1 MKILALTV
9 IFLIYT
15 PCYCVKEH
23 KTLKEALIQ
32 GSLNLC
38 LNCSPFNNEAD
49 RFSDTTSSTTKEG
62 DNDKIKNIGKI
73 KVDSPSSST
82 IHSGEIEMER
92 SHLGGISKS
101 HKSHHRKAQSESNIN
116 LDKQNMGRESSR
128 SSNWDNER
136 SIGRNKSLSLSSFSN
151 SIRRLFPHSSKSEKN
166 QNSRERQTLKDLF
179 SSKTEEDVPV
189 NSTFRNLFRSL
200 SKKFLGKVKSEDKI
214 EAENLSRCRSKE
226 KIHETEN
233 QDDVE
238 PVRLNFKT
246 PIYGLR
252 ICRHDEI
259 EEESSNKESNEI
271 KNQGY
276 YSNVFNKE
284 AEASVSDQQHFKNE
298 SISDHKNIDNGKEL
312 EVDGQSSKHSE
323 PGAENVHEDQ
333 AKKKLKGKIEEHD
346 EVEEELTDGK
356 NEERKTKKTEAVE
369 PTAFGSPI
377 FLKKNDDLEE
387 NMGELKENIPE
398 VDHKK
403 WKDGLFKYD
412 GRFIQD
418 YGGPSG
424 WYLIRDRTS
433 AELSR
438 WDSQKTRNQKTG
450 KRRTNK
456 RSVKNK
462 GEKVNVGDK
471 DKGKNVEDKAKVVS
485 EGTNLK
491 EKEPRHK
498 LVDFL
503 SLKSEDVHG
512 KKTLS
517 EAENNPKKRKLD
529 PQGSLESENK
539 KDPQASQTKEK
550 IIGICVSRRINEG
563 SASVKKDNDECEE
576 EGKEGN
582 EEEDKKED
590 NKDKSGFDKS
600 LELFKKLEKDSKIP
614 PVPEKGKDKFG
625 EGLKLSETVQKC
637 PVTRGFDITSQSNEN
652 KDETNVAEEI
662 VMKMEGNGSEGNGS
676 ESEK

>member
-1 MKILALTV
+1 M
-9 IFLIYT
+9 
-15 PCYCVKEH
+15 
-23 KTLKEALIQ
+23 
-32 GSLNLC
+32 
-38 LNCSPFNNEAD
+38 
-49 RFSDTTSSTTKEG
+49 
-62 DNDKIKNIGKI
+62 
-73 KVDSPSSST
+73 
-82 IHSGEIEMER
+82 
-92 SHLGGISKS
+92 
-101 HKSHHRKAQSESNIN
+101 
-116 LDKQNMGRESSR
+116 
-128 SSNWDNER
+128 
-136 SIGRNKSLSLSSFSN
+136 
-151 SIRRLFPHSSKSEKN
+151 
-166 QNSRERQTLKDLF
+166 
-179 SSKTEEDVPV
+179 
-189 NSTFRNLFRSL
+189 
-200 SKKFLGKVKSEDKI
+200 
-214 EAENLSRCRSKE
+214 
-226 KIHETEN
+226 
-233 QDDVE
+233 
-238 PVRLNFKT
+238 NFKT

-485 EGTNLK
+485 EGSILE

-498 LVDFL
+498 LGDFL
-503 SLKSEDVHG
+503 DLKSEDVHG

-517 EAENNPKKRKLD
+517 EAENSPKKRKLD

-563 SASVKKDNDECEE
+563 SVSVKKDNDECEE

-614 PVPEKGKDKFG
+614 PVPEKGKGKFG
-625 EGLKLSETVQKC
+625 EGLKISETVQKC
-637 PVTRGFDITSQSNEN
+637 PGCVQ
-652 KDETNVAEEI
+652 
-662 VMKMEGNGSEGNGS
+662 
-676 ESEK
+676 

>member
-73 KVDSPSSST
+73 VDSPSSST

-116 LDKQNMGRESSR
+116 LDKQGMGRESSR

-151 SIRRLFPHSSKSEKN
+151 SIRRLFPHSKSEKN

-179 SSKTEEDVPV
+179 S
-189 NSTFRNLFRSL
+189 
-200 SKKFLGKVKSEDKI
+200 KSEDKI

-226 KIHETEN
+226 KIHETGN

-259 EEESSNKESNEI
+259 EEESSNKESNEL
-271 KNQGY
+271 KNQEY

-284 AEASVSDQQHFKNE
+284 AEASVSDQQHLKNE

-323 PGAENVHEDQ
+323 SGAEIVHEDQ

-346 EVEEELTDGK
+346 EIVEELSDGK
-356 NEERKTKKTEAVE
+356 NEEGKPKKTEAVE

-412 GRFIQD
+412 DRFLKD

-462 GEKVNVGDK
+462 GEKVNVGAK
-471 DKGKNVEDKAKVVS
+471 DKGKDVEDKAKVVS
-485 EGTNLK
+485 EGSNL
-491 EKEPRHK
+491 
-498 LVDFL
+498 
-503 SLKSEDVHG
+503 
-512 KKTLS
+512 
-517 EAENNPKKRKLD
+517 
-529 PQGSLESENK
+529 
-539 KDPQASQTKEK
+539 
-550 IIGICVSRRINEG
+550 
-563 SASVKKDNDECEE
+563 EE
-576 EGKEGN
+576 
-582 EEEDKKED
+582 
-590 NKDKSGFDKS
+590 KS
-600 LELFKKLEKDSKIP
+600 LGI
-614 PVPEKGKDKFG
+614 
-625 EGLKLSETVQKC
+625 
-637 PVTRGFDITSQSNEN
+637 N
-652 KDETNVAEEI
+652 
-662 VMKMEGNGSEGNGS
+662 
-676 ESEK
+676 

>member
-1 MKILALTV
+1 MKILALAF
-9 IFLIYT
+9 IFLIYN

-38 LNCSPFNNEAD
+38 LNCSPFNNETD

-62 DNDKIKNIGKI
+62 DNDKIKSSGKI
-73 KVDSPSSST
+73 KTDSASSST
-82 IHSGEIEMER
+82 IQSGEIEIVDR

-116 LDKQNMGRESSR
+116 LDKQNMG
-128 SSNWDNER
+128 
-136 SIGRNKSLSLSSFSN
+136 
-151 SIRRLFPHSSKSEKN
+151 
-166 QNSRERQTLKDLF
+166 
-179 SSKTEEDVPV
+179 SKTEEHVPV

-200 SKKFLGKVKSEDKI
+200 SRRFLGKGKSEDKI

-226 KIHETEN
+226 KIHETGN

-284 AEASVSDQQHFKNE
+284 AEASASDQQHLKNE
-298 SISDHKNIDNGKEL
+298 SISDHKNIDNDKEL
-312 EVDGQSSKHSE
+312 EADSQSSKHSE
-323 PGAENVHEDQ
+323 SGTEKVHEDQ

-346 EVEEELTDGK
+346 EIVKELSDGEKEEGK
-356 NEERKTKKTEAVE
+356 PKKTEAVE

-377 FLKKNDDLEE
+377 FLKKDDDLEVNIDE
-387 NMGELKENIPE
+387 SLANELEVNTHK

-403 WKDGLFKYD
+403 WKDGNFKYD

-424 WYLIRDRTS
+424 WYLIRDRTG

-438 WDSQKTRNQKTG
+438 WDSQKRNQKTG

-462 GEKVNVGDK
+462 GKMADVGDK
-471 DKGKNVEDKAKVVS
+471 NKGKDVEDKAKVVS
-485 EGTNLK
+485 EGSNLN

-498 LVDFL
+498 LGDFL
-503 SLKSEDVHG
+503 DLKSEDVHG

-517 EAENNPKKRKLD
+517 DENNPKKRKLD
-529 PQGSLESENK
+529 PQGSLESEDK
-539 KDPQASQTKEK
+539 KDPQASQAREK

-563 SASVKKDNDECEE
+563 SVSVKKDNNECEE
-576 EGKEGN
+576 KGKEHN

-590 NKDKSGFDKS
+590 NKDKSGFDLS
-600 LELFKKLEKDSKIP
+600 LEMFKKLEKDSKVP
-614 PVPEKGKDKFG
+614 PVPEKGKGKLA
-625 EGLKLSETVQKC
+625 EGLKMSETVQKC
-637 PVTRGFDITSQSNEN
+637 PVTRGFDMTSQSNEN

>member
-1 MKILALTV
+1 
-9 IFLIYT
+9 
-15 PCYCVKEH
+15 
-23 KTLKEALIQ
+23 
-32 GSLNLC
+32 
-38 LNCSPFNNEAD
+38 
-49 RFSDTTSSTTKEG
+49 
-62 DNDKIKNIGKI
+62 
-73 KVDSPSSST
+73 
-82 IHSGEIEMER
+82 MER

-101 HKSHHRKAQSESNIN
+101 HKSHHRNAQSESNIN

-128 SSNWDNER
+128 SSNRDNER

-189 NSTFRNLFRSL
+189 NSTFRNLLRSL

-226 KIHETEN
+226 KIHETGN

-276 YSNVFNKE
+276 YSNAFNKE

-346 EVEEELTDGK
+346 EIEEELTDGK
-356 NEERKTKKTEAVE
+356 NEEGNTKKTEAVE

-517 EAENNPKKRKLD
+517 EAENN
-529 PQGSLESENK
+529 
-539 KDPQASQTKEK
+539 
-550 IIGICVSRRINEG
+550 
-563 SASVKKDNDECEE
+563 
-576 EGKEGN
+576 
-582 EEEDKKED
+582 
-590 NKDKSGFDKS
+590 
-600 LELFKKLEKDSKIP
+600 
-614 PVPEKGKDKFG
+614 
-625 EGLKLSETVQKC
+625 
-637 PVTRGFDITSQSNEN
+637 
-652 KDETNVAEEI
+652 
-662 VMKMEGNGSEGNGS
+662 
-676 ESEK
+676 